1 MNMLTDDFPF
11 LLPEHAGGDLTA
23 KLRNLAADLDR
34 VCAGVSPGVADLAE
48 APVIVG
54 WRTVLSPVG
63 LRLVG
68 YVMDHPIL
76 GDRAAM
82 TSQIW
87 AADPAGQWIRTL
99 SRFYRLG
106 PSSETRSWS

>member
-1 MNMLTDDFPF
+1 MLTDDFPF
-11 LLPEHAGGDLTA
+11 LLPEHVGDDLPER
-23 KLRNLAADLDR
+23 LRGLADDLDR
-34 VCAGVSPGVADLAE
+34 VWAGTAPSVLDLTK
-48 APVIVG
+48 APLMVN
-54 WRTVLSPVG
+54 WRAVLSPVG

-68 YVMDHPIL
+68 SVTDHPRL

-106 PSSETRSWS
+106 AASHTRV

>member
-1 MNMLTDDFPF
+1 MLTDEFPF
-11 LLPEHAGGDLTA
+11 LLPEHVCGDLPA
-23 KLRNLAADLDR
+23 KLRSLAADLDR
-34 VCAGVSPGVADLAE
+34 MCAGAPPSVSDLVD
-48 APVIVG
+48 APTIVG

-68 YVMDHPIL
+68 YVTDHPLL

-82 TSQIW
+82 TSQLW
-87 AADPAGQWIRTL
+87 AADPTGQWVRTL

-106 PSSETRSWS
+106 PSSESQVWS

>member
-1 MNMLTDDFPF
+1 MLTDDFPF
-11 LLPEHAGGDLTA
+11 LLPEHVGGNLPA
-23 KLRNLAADLDR
+23 KLRSLAADLDR
-34 VCAGVSPGVADLAE
+34 VCAGVSPVVADLAE
-48 APVIVG
+48 APLIVG

-68 YVMDHPIL
+68 HVTDHPIL

-82 TSQIW
+82 TSQLW
-87 AADPAGQWIRTL
+87 AADSQGQWVRTL

-106 PSSETRSWS
+106 SSSETQAWS